1 MLLLQGFFAYFVFV
15 IGLAVSRNFSV
26 AICQIFVQWFY
37 GRGFTTYR
45 KFNFLLIRSF
55 EKDIF
60 FGQSPGEVLSFW
72 RFTSKLF

>member
-37 GRGFTTYR
+37 AVKLKYEMGNFGRNGADWAISGR
-45 KFNFLLIRSF
+45 KGP
-55 EKDIF
+55 KWAT
-60 FGQSPGEVLSFW
+60 FGRNGHD
-72 RFTSKLF
+72 